1 MNNESIYLGD
11 TKKKK
16 FLNRIIER
24 SENLT
29 KELNQKMN
37 SEASISL
44 AKYGVLMAIF
54 NSEDDEITMSNLSS
68 ELMVS
73 NANMT
78 GMTTRLKN
86 DGLIHKKA
94 LPTGKRIYTIA
105 LTDHGHETIKKASQ
119 CYENWVTELMSS
131 IDEDEIDLIN
141 GFLDKLNVKTEL

>member
-1 MNNESIYLGD
+1 MNKESIYLGD

-29 KELNQKMN
+29 KELNQIMN
-37 SEASISL
+37 REASISL
-44 AKYGVLMAIF
+44 AKYDVLMAIF
-54 NSEDDEITMSNLSS
+54 NSEDEEITMSNLSS

-86 DGLIHKKA
+86 DGVIHKKA
-94 LPTGKRIYTIA
+94 LPTDKRIYTIA
-105 LTDHGHETIKKASQ
+105 LTDYGHETIRNASQ
-119 CYENWVTELMSS
+119 CYENWVTDLMSS

-141 GFLDKLNVKTEL
+141 GFLDKLNVKTDL